1 MAQSP
6 RRVDLRLTIPAA
18 APYHTVAGEL
28 AAKLAEYAGA
38 DVDAAHR
45 LAEAVVASVV
55 AIADGR
61 AAIDLEMSTEERE
74 LVVTAKSGPT
84 TKRTTCPLP
93 D

>member
-1 MAQSP
+1 MAQPP

-18 APYHTVAGEL
+18 APYHSVAGEL
-28 AAKLAEYAGA
+28 AGKFAEYSGA
-38 DVDAAHR
+38 APDAAHR
-45 LAEAVVASVV
+45 LAEAVVASVA

-74 LVVTAKSGPT
+74 LVVTAKSGST

>member
-18 APYHTVAGEL
+18 APYHSLAGEL
-28 AAKLAEYAGA
+28 AAKFAEYAGA
-38 DVDAAHR
+38 DPDAAHR
-45 LAEAVVASVV
+45 LAETVVASIAPV
-55 AIADGR
+55 ADGR
-61 AAIDLEMSTEERE
+61 ASIDLEMSAEERE
-74 LVVTAKSGPT
+74 LVVTLKSDST

>member
-18 APYHTVAGEL
+18 APYHSVAGDV
-28 AAKLAEYAGA
+28 AAKFAEYAGA
-38 DVDAAHR
+38 DPDEAHR
-45 LAEAVVASVV
+45 LAARVVASIAAV
-55 AIADGR
+55 ADGR
-61 AAIDLEMSTEERE
+61 ASIDLEMSAEERE
-74 LVVTAKSGPT
+74 LVVTLTSGPT